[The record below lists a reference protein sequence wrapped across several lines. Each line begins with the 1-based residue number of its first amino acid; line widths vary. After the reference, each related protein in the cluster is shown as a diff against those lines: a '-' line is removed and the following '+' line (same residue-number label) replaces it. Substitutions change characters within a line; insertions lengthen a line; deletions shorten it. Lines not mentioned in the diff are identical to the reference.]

1 MLVYISGKISG
12 LPMDE
17 VEKKF
22 WEAENRLFSLGLT
35 PVNPLKNG
43 IVRNSSWVEHLSR
56 DLEILKTCDAI
67 FLLPDWMD
75 SDGAKIEK
83 EESERL
89 GLIQMSLPN
98 NTSHL
103 ELFNAIH
110 EATGITQEEIT
121 GNSRKRHLVDVR
133 TIFAHRVRGRY
144 PLTEISRLMRK
155 NHATVKYYFE
165 RYNELM
171 RYRDFQ
177 ELVRNIEDKMKC
189 NEY

>member
-1 MLVYISGKISG
+1 MRVYISGKISG
-12 LPMDE
+12 LPIDE

-22 WEAENRLFSLGLT
+22 WETESKLFSLGLT

-43 IVRNSSWVEHLSR
+43 IVRNSSWEEHLSR

-67 FLLPDWMD
+67 LLLPDWMD

-110 EATGITQEEIT
+110 KATGITQEDIT
-121 GNSRKRHLVDVR
+121 GNSRERHLVDVR
-133 TIFAHRVRGRY
+133 TIFAYKLRGGY
-144 PLTEISRLMRK
+144 PLCELSRIMRK
-155 NHATVKYYFE
+155 NHATVSYYFE
-165 RYNELM
+165 RYNEQM
-171 RYRDFQ
+171 RYRDFR
-177 ELVRNIEDKMKC
+177 ELVRNIEEKLC